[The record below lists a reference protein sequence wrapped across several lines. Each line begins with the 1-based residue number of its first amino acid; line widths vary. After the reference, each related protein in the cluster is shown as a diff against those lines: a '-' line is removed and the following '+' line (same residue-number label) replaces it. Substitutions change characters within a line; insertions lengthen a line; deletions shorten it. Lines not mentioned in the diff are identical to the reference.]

1 MQTLLNETLPEE
13 IARAI
18 FMHINEVT
26 GLKIYI
32 DGQDRDTNKF
42 PEFVEVRYDG
52 PFLRTAGK
60 SSWLMEYDINLLV
73 QTESGK
79 NIYALEKVCG
89 KLYAKLAQ
97 DISIISDGLTIAC
110 STLKTDFRQKLQ
122 INRFGRIEPD
132 INILQATVEARH
144 EFSIEV

>member
-1 MQTLLNETLPEE
+1 MLSETLPEE
-13 IARAI
+13 IARAVFTHVSTI
-18 FMHINEVT
+18 TN
-26 GLKIYI
+26 LKIYI

-42 PEFVEVRYDG
+42 PEFIEVRYDG
-52 PFLRTAGK
+52 PFLRSAGK
-60 SSWLMEYDINLLV
+60 DSWLLEYDINILV
-73 QTESGK
+73 QTEAGK
-79 NIYALEKVCG
+79 NLYAIEKVCG

-97 DISIISDGLTIAC
+97 DIEIMSGGSIIAC

-132 INILQATVEARH
+132 VTVLQASVEARH